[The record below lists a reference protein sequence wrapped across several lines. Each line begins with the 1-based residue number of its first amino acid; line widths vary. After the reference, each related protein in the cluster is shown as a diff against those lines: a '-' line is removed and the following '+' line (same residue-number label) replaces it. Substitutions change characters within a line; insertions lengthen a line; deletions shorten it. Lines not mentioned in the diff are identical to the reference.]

1 MKFQSS
7 YNPVD
12 SLHCYKWPGK
22 GVNQLNPPKG
32 VIIIFHGKGSHLGRY
47 GHIATLFSEQGY
59 DVVGYDSLG
68 FGQSQGERGA
78 INSSDNY
85 F

>member
-47 GHIATLFSEQGY
+47 GHIATTFSE
-59 DVVGYDSLG
+59 
-68 FGQSQGERGA
+68 
-78 INSSDNY
+78 
-85 F
+85 